1 MRQSCSLLLL
11 LASVVFS
18 EKTVSLTLSIKNRFT
33 VDISVKSSAT
43 PDSVIIY
50 RSFYDFRSSLSIDIY
65 EYPITKIRC
74 VTQDSDFH
82 YSDSLLAFNCT
93 YYYYA
98 KVFLDNQTTA
108 SKVACINLPFTPTI
122 DIPGKKT
129 SVFISKKFYYLE
141 LLTDNKT
148 VVRVPVNF
156 GGNPVDRKLYEDRL
170 CTPEGI
176 YTITYFNP
184 KSAYYK
190 SIGVSYPNKDDKE
203 RYQNALKNGLIPSR
217 SGKTPG
223 IGGLI
228 AIHGGGIGNNWTWGC
243 IALQNSDI
251 DFLYPFLQKA
261 KNVTIGISGS
271 EISINECL
279 TKLKEELN

>member
-1 MRQSCSLLLL
+1 MRHSYMLLLL
-11 LASVVFS
+11 LSSLVFS
-18 EKTVSLTLSIKNRFT
+18 EKRVLLTLSIKNQFA
-33 VDISVKSSAT
+33 VDISVKSPII

-50 RSFYDFRSSLSIDIY
+50 RSFYDFSGSPSIDIY
-65 EYPITKIRC
+65 EYPISKIICITK
-74 VTQDSDFH
+74 DPDYH
-82 YSDSLLAFNCT
+82 YSDSLLAYNCT

-98 KVFLDNQTTA
+98 KVFSNNQTTP
-108 SKVACINLPFTPTI
+108 SSVAFINLPFTRYI

-129 SVFISKKFYYLE
+129 SVFINKKFYYLE

-184 KSAYYK
+184 KSSYYK
-190 SIGVSYPNKDDKE
+190 SIGVSYPNKDDNA
-203 RYQNALKNGLIPSR
+203 RYQNALKNRLIPSR

-243 IALQNSDI
+243 IALQNGDI
-251 DFLYPFLQKA
+251 DFIYPFLQKA

-271 EISINECL
+271 EITISDCL
-279 TKLKEELN
+279 TKLNEELR